1 MDEHWVIPAVGVR
14 VDAPKGPSLQIRR
27 ALTLALAALTAG
39 LLTGAAPG
47 HAQAAA
53 APTATPLPLSTVA
66 DVVSAGDRVFVSGG
80 SSATDVVVTSATG
93 TVVGTLSGLPGPTDL
108 LLSADRRTLY
118 VALPTANAIAAFDT
132 GSLIESARYD
142 TGAGE
147 CPSSLALT
155 GRYLWF
161 GYGCDQWGGNIGR
174 IDLGRQPAR
183 LSTGVVSEDF
193 YYAPLLAAAAQ
204 NRAVLLAGQPGL
216 SPASV
221 YAYEIGAAGALTMLR
236 TNQFSAVGSNLRDIA
251 LDPTGTTLYTAAGSP
266 PLVQAFPFADIATPT
281 ATYATGP
288 YPRAV
293 ELSRLGTRI
302 VAGADAAY
310 APDVFV
316 FAADGTEQAR
326 YELGDELSAGGLAW
340 APNEARVYAVTS
352 DWTGARPAT
361 LHVLPVPAG

>member
-1 MDEHWVIPAVGVR
+1 M
-14 VDAPKGPSLQIRR
+14 QIRR
-27 ALTLALAALTAG
+27 GLTLALTALTAG
-39 LLTGAAPG
+39 LLTGATPA
-47 HAQAAA
+47 HARAAA
-53 APTATPLPLSTVA
+53 EPTATPLPLSTVA

-132 GSLIESARYD
+132 GSLLESARYD
-142 TGAGE
+142 TGAGG

-221 YAYEIGAAGALTMLR
+221 YAYGIGAAGALTMLR

-266 PLVQAFPFADIATPT
+266 PLVQAFPFADISTPS

-302 VAGADAAY
+302 AAGADAAY

-361 LHVLPVPAG
+361 LHVLPVPAA

>member
-1 MDEHWVIPAVGVR
+1 M
-14 VDAPKGPSLQIRR
+14 QIRR
-27 ALTLALAALTAG
+27 GATVALAALTAG
-39 LLTGAAPG
+39 LLTGVFPG
-47 HAQAAA
+47 PAVAAA
-53 APTATPLPLSTVA
+53 TPTATPLPLTQVA

-80 SSATDVVVTSATG
+80 RSSTDVVVTSATG
-93 TVVGTLSGLPGPTDL
+93 ALVGTLAGLPGPTDL
-108 LLSADRRTLY
+108 LLSADRQTLY
-118 VALPTANAIAAFDT
+118 VALPSANAIAAFDT

-142 TGAGE
+142 TGVGE

-183 LSTGVVSEDF
+183 LSTGVASEDF
-193 YYAPLLAAAAQ
+193 YYAPLLAAASQ
-204 NRAVLLAGQPGL
+204 NRTVLLAGQPGL

-221 YAYEIGAAGALTMLR
+221 YAYGIGAGGTLTTLR
-236 TNQFSAVGSNLRDIA
+236 TNEFSAVGSNLRDIA
-251 LDPTGTTLYTAAGSP
+251 LDPTGATLYTAAGSP
-266 PLVQAFPFADIATPT
+266 PLVQAFPFAEIASPS

-293 ELSRLGTRI
+293 ELSRTGTRI
-302 VAGADAAY
+302 AAGADAAY
-310 APDVFV
+310 NPDVFV

-326 YELGDELSAGGLAW
+326 FELGDELSPGGLAW
-340 APNEARVYAVTS
+340 SPNEARVYAVTS

-361 LHVLPVPAG
+361 LHVLPVPAT

>member
-1 MDEHWVIPAVGVR
+1 M
-14 VDAPKGPSLQIRR
+14 QIRR
-27 ALTLALAALTAG
+27 GLTLALAALTAG

-53 APTATPLPLSTVA
+53 AQTATPLPLNTVA

-93 TVVGTLSGLPGPTDL
+93 TVLGTLSGLPGPTEL
-108 LLSADRRTLY
+108 MLSADRRTLY

-132 GSLIESARYD
+132 GSLVESARYD

-161 GYGCDQWGGNIGR
+161 GYGCGQGDGNIGR

-183 LSTGVVSEDF
+183 VATGVAVGQYF
-193 YYAPLLAAAAQ
+193 YGAPLLAAASQ
-204 NRAVLLAGQPGL
+204 NRSVLLVGQPGL

-221 YAYEIGAAGALTMLR
+221 YAYDIGVGGALSTPR
-236 TNQFSAVGSNLRDIA
+236 TNAFSAVGSNLRDVA

-266 PLVQAFPFADIATPT
+266 PLVQAFPFTEIATPS

-302 VAGADAAY
+302 AAGAHAYY

-316 FAADGTEQAR
+316 FALDGTELAR
-326 YELGDELSAGGLAW
+326 YELGDELPAGGLAW
-340 APNEARVYAVTS
+340 SPNGARVYAVS
-352 DWTGARPAT
+352 WDWTGARPAM

>member
-1 MDEHWVIPAVGVR
+1 M
-14 VDAPKGPSLQIRR
+14 QIRR
-27 ALTLALAALTAG
+27 GATVALAALTAA
-39 LLTGAAPG
+39 LLTGAFPG
-47 HAQAAA
+47 HAVAAA
-53 APTATPLPLSTVA
+53 TPTATPLPLTQVA

-80 SSATDVVVTSATG
+80 RSSTDVVVTSATG
-93 TVVGTLSGLPGPTDL
+93 ALVGTLADLPGPTDL
-108 LLSADRRTLY
+108 LLSADRQTLY
-118 VALPTANAIAAFDT
+118 VALPSANAIAAFDT

-142 TGAGE
+142 TGVGE

-183 LSTGVVSEDF
+183 VTTGMATTQDF
-193 YYAPLLAAAAQ
+193 YGAPLLAAASQ
-204 NRAVLLAGQPGL
+204 NRSVLLAGQAGL

-221 YAYEIGAAGALTMLR
+221 YAYEIGTGGTLGAPR
-236 TNQFSAVGSNLRDIA
+236 TNAFSAVGSNLRDVA

-266 PLVQAFPFADIATPT
+266 PLVQAFPFADISTPS

-293 ELSRLGTRI
+293 EPSRTGTMI
-302 VAGADAAY
+302 AAGAHAAY

-316 FAADGTEQAR
+316 FALDGTELAR

-340 APNEARVYAVTS
+340 SPNGARVYAVTW
-352 DWTGARPAT
+352 DWTGARPAM

>member
-1 MDEHWVIPAVGVR
+1 MHLRRSISLAV
-14 VDAPKGPSLQIRR
+14 
-27 ALTLALAALTAG
+27 AALTAG
-39 LLTGAAPG
+39 LLTGGVPG
-47 HAQAAA
+47 QALAAA

-80 SSATDVVVTSATG
+80 RSATDVVVTSAAG
-93 TVVGTLSGLPGPTDL
+93 AVVGTLSGLPGPTDL

-118 VALPTANAIAAFDT
+118 VALPTADAIAAFDT
-132 GSLIESARYD
+132 GSLVESARYD

-183 LSTGVVSEDF
+183 LSTGVASEDF
-193 YYAPLLAAAAQ
+193 YNAPLLAAASQ
-204 NRAVLLAGQPGL
+204 NRSVLLAGQASL

-221 YAYEIGAAGALTMLR
+221 YAYGIGTAGALTLLR

-251 LDPTGTTLYTAAGSP
+251 LDPTGATLYTAAGSP
-266 PLVQAFPFADIATPT
+266 PLVQAFPFADITSPT

-293 ELSRLGTRI
+293 EVSRTGAQI
-302 VAGADAAY
+302 AAGADAAY
-310 APDVFV
+310 DPDVFLFSV
-316 FAADGTEQAR
+316 DGTELAR
-326 YELGDELSAGGLAW
+326 YELGAELSAGGLAW
-340 APNEARVYAVTS
+340 SPNGARVYAVTS

-361 LHVLPVPAG
+361 LHVLPVPAA

>member
-1 MDEHWVIPAVGVR
+1 M
-14 VDAPKGPSLQIRR
+14 QIRR
-27 ALTLALAALTAG
+27 GATVALAALTAG
-39 LLTGAAPG
+39 LLTGAFPG
-47 HAQAAA
+47 PAVAAA
-53 APTATPLPLSTVA
+53 TPTATPLPLTQVA

-80 SSATDVVVTSATG
+80 RSSTDVVVTSATG

-108 LLSADRRTLY
+108 LLSADRQTLY
-118 VALPTANAIAAFDT
+118 VALPSASAIAAFDT

-142 TGAGE
+142 TGVGK

-183 LSTGVVSEDF
+183 LSTGVASEDF
-193 YYAPLLAAAAQ
+193 YYAPLLAAASQ
-204 NRAVLLAGQPGL
+204 NRTVLLAGQPGL

-221 YAYEIGAAGALTMLR
+221 YAYGIGAGGTLTTLR
-236 TNQFSAVGSNLRDIA
+236 TNEFSAVGSNLRDVA

-266 PLVQAFPFADIATPT
+266 PLVQAFPFADISTPS

-293 ELSRLGTRI
+293 ELSRTGTRI
-302 VAGADAAY
+302 AAGADAAY
-310 APDVFV
+310 NPDVFV

-326 YELGDELSAGGLAW
+326 FELGDELSPGGLAW
-340 APNEARVYAVTS
+340 SPNETRVYAVTS

-361 LHVLPVPAG
+361 LHVLPVPAT

>member
-1 MDEHWVIPAVGVR
+1 M
-14 VDAPKGPSLQIRR
+14 QIRR
-27 ALTLALAALTAG
+27 GFTLVLAALTAG
-39 LLTGAAPG
+39 LLVGAVPG

-53 APTATPLPLSTVA
+53 APTATPLPLTTVA

-80 SSATDVVVTSATG
+80 RSTTDVVVTSAAG
-93 TVVGTLSGLPGPTDL
+93 AVVGTLSGLPGPTDL

-161 GYGCDQWGGNIGR
+161 GYGCDQWGGNIGQ

-183 LSTGVVSEDF
+183 LTTGVAGQDF
-193 YYAPLLAAAAQ
+193 YDHPLLTAAGQ
-204 NRAVLLAGQPGL
+204 NRSVLLAGQPSL

-221 YAYEIGAAGALTMLR
+221 YAYGIGAAGALTALR
-236 TNQFSAVGSNLRDIA
+236 TNDWTVIGSNLQDIA
-251 LDPTGTTLYTAAGSP
+251 LDPTGTTLYTAAGAP
-266 PLVQAFPFADIATPT
+266 YEVQAFPFADITTPS
-281 ATYATGP
+281 ATYPTGA
-288 YPRAV
+288 YPNAV
-293 ELSRLGTRI
+293 EVSRDGARI
-302 VAGADAAY
+302 AAGADATY
-310 APDVFV
+310 DPDVFV
-316 FAADGTEQAR
+316 FTPDGTELAR
-326 YELGDELSAGGLAW
+326 FELRDELGDGALAW
-340 APNEARVYAVTS
+340 SPNGQRLYALS
-352 DWTGARPAT
+352 YDWSGRDQAT

>member
-1 MDEHWVIPAVGVR
+1 M
-14 VDAPKGPSLQIRR
+14 QIRR
-27 ALTLALAALTAG
+27 GATVALAALTAG
-39 LLTGAAPG
+39 LLTGAFPG
-47 HAQAAA
+47 PAVAAA
-53 APTATPLPLSTVA
+53 TQTATPLPLTQVA

-80 SSATDVVVTSATG
+80 RSSTDVVVTSATG
-93 TVVGTLSGLPGPTDL
+93 ALVGTLANLPGPTDL
-108 LLSADRRTLY
+108 LLSADRQTLY
-118 VALPTANAIAAFDT
+118 VALPSANAIAAFDT

-183 LSTGVVSEDF
+183 LSTGAASEDF
-193 YYAPLLAAAAQ
+193 YYAPLLAAASQ
-204 NRAVLLAGQPGL
+204 NRTVLLAGQPGL

-221 YAYEIGAAGALTMLR
+221 YAYGIGAGGTLTTLR
-236 TNQFSAVGSNLRDIA
+236 TNEFSAVGSNLRDVA

-266 PLVQAFPFADIATPT
+266 PLVQAFPFADISTPS

-293 ELSRLGTRI
+293 ELSRTGTRI
-302 VAGADAAY
+302 AAGADAAY
-310 APDVFV
+310 NPDVFV
-316 FAADGTEQAR
+316 FAADGSEQAR
-326 YELGDELSAGGLAW
+326 FELGDELSPGGLAW
-340 APNEARVYAVTS
+340 SPNEARVYAVTS

-361 LHVLPVPAG
+361 LHVLPVPAT

>member
-1 MDEHWVIPAVGVR
+1 M
-14 VDAPKGPSLQIRR
+14 QIRR
-27 ALTLALAALTAG
+27 GFTLALTALTAG
-39 LLTGAAPG
+39 LLTGAVPG
-47 HAQAAA
+47 HARAAA
-53 APTATPLPLSTVA
+53 APTATPLPLNTVA

-93 TVVGTLSGLPGPTDL
+93 AVVGTLSGLPGPTDL

-132 GSLIESARYD
+132 GSLLESARYD

-161 GYGCDQWGGNIGR
+161 GYGCGQGDGNIGR

-183 LSTGVVSEDF
+183 VTTGVAVGQWF
-193 YYAPLLAAAAQ
+193 YGAPLLAAASQ
-204 NRAVLLAGQPGL
+204 NRSVLLVGQPGL

-221 YAYEIGAAGALTMLR
+221 YAYDIGAAGALSAPR
-236 TNQFSAVGSNLRDIA
+236 TNAFSAVGSNLRDVA

-266 PLVQAFPFADIATPT
+266 PLVQAFPFAEISTPS

-293 ELSRLGTRI
+293 ELSRTGTMI
-302 VAGADAAY
+302 AAGAHAYY

-316 FAADGTEQAR
+316 FAVDGTELAR
-326 YELGDELSAGGLAW
+326 YELGDELPAGGLAW
-340 APNEARVYAVTS
+340 SPNGARVYAVS
-352 DWTGARPAT
+352 WDWTGARPAM